1 MSGNVSLSVA
11 GASGM
16 PPGRGR
22 DRGGE
27 GVPVRKAVGGFG
39 VRLIVGASAI
49 VLALLT
55 FLAWLCGAVWGAVG
69 RARGRAVVGAL
80 VGSLVVA
87 VAATPANAFV
97 YWTSVSGGVLGRANL
112 DGSGVN
118 ESFITGLAGPY
129 AVAVDGA
136 HIYWTNYFGGAIERA
151 NLDGSGVN
159 QTFVT
164 GLADPYGVAVDG
176 AHIYWTNLNGGA
188 VGRANLDG
196 SGVDQSFI
204 TGARS
209 PTGVAVDHAHVY
221 WVNHVN
227 GGTIGRANL
236 DGSGVDQSFIT
247 GASPPSG
254 GETVNGPYG
263 VAVDGAHIYWT
274 NYTHS
279 GSLGRAN
286 LDGSDVDPTFITGVD
301 YSTRVAVDSAYIY
314 WTNLLNGGAI
324 GRANLDG
331 SGVNQ
336 SFITGLSDPYGVAVD
351 SLSGPLPSPPSTA
364 IALAPAAAD
373 GHNGWYVSP
382 VHVTVSASDSAAG
395 SGIAETRCVLDPAS
409 TPASFDEIPSGCA
422 YLGAG
427 ADVTRD
433 GKHVLYAAGVS
444 KAGSE
449 ETPVSAS
456 FNIDTTPPT
465 VTCNPPP
472 TFVAGGAG
480 GAVSATV
487 SDGTSGPAQTSVS
500 APADASSAG
509 QKSVSLTGADNAGN
523 QTTVSCS
530 YTVEPK
536 ATGLVLTVVNA
547 NGHPLAG
554 AGVRVIDSAGRR
566 YSTTSDKRG
575 IAVVHGIA
583 DGTSTIH
590 VHKRGYLPAT
600 TSAAL
605 QGGSG
610 HATITLTPRTCQQL
624 LHRRARYRHASSR
637 HHPHRWCRI
646 CWCDR

>member
-1 MSGNVSLSVA
+1 MSGDVGVAVA

-16 PPGRGR
+16 LPGRGR

-27 GVPVRKAVGGFG
+27 GVPMRRYG
-39 VRLIVGASAI
+39 VRLIVGAPAI
-49 VLALLT
+49 VVALLT
-55 FLAWLCGAVWGAVG
+55 FSAWLCSAVWSAVARG
-69 RARGRAVVGAL
+69 RGRAVVGAL

-87 VAATPANAFV
+87 VAATPAKAFV
-97 YWTSVSGGVLGRANL
+97 YWTSVSGGVIGRANL
-112 DGSGVN
+112 DGSAVN
-118 ESFITGLAGPY
+118 QSFITGLGGPY

-136 HIYWTNYFGGAIERA
+136 HIYWTNYFGGAIGRA
-151 NLDGSGVN
+151 NLDGTSVN

-188 VGRANLDG
+188 IGRANLDG
-196 SGVDQSFI
+196 SDVNERFI

-209 PTGVAVDHAHVY
+209 PTGVAVDGAHIY
-221 WVNHVN
+221 WANYFN

-236 DGSGVDQSFIT
+236 DGSGVEQSFIT

-286 LDGSDVDPTFITGVD
+286 LDGTSVDPTFIAGVD
-301 YSTRVAVDSAYIY
+301 YSTRVAVDSAHIY
-314 WTNLLNGGAI
+314 WTNFLNGGAI

-331 SGVNQ
+331 TAVNQ
-336 SFITGLSDPYGVAVD
+336 SFITGPSYPYGVAVD
-351 SLSGPLPSPPSTA
+351 SLSGPPPSPPSTT
-364 IALAPAAAD
+364 IALRPATAD
-373 GHNGWYVSP
+373 GQNGWYVSP
-382 VHVTVSASDSAAG
+382 VHVAVSASEHAAG

-409 TPASFDEIPSGCA
+409 TPVSFGEIPSGCA

-433 GKHVLYAAGVS
+433 GQHTLYAAS
-444 KAGSE
+444 ISSAGSTE
-449 ETPVSAS
+449 IPVSAS
-456 FNIDTTPPT
+456 FKIDTTPPT
-465 VTCNPPP
+465 VSCNPAP

-487 SDGTSGPAQTSVS
+487 KDGTSGPARTRVS

-509 QKSVSLTGADNAGN
+509 HKSVALTGADNASN
-523 QTTVSCS
+523 RTTVSCP
-530 YTVEPK
+530 YTVEPQ
-536 ATGLVLTVVNA
+536 ATGLAVTVVDA
-547 NGHPLAG
+547 NRHPLAG
-554 AGVRVIDSAGRR
+554 ARVRVIDSAGNR
-566 YSTTSDKRG
+566 YSTTSDRRG
-575 IAVVHGIA
+575 VAVVQEIA

-590 VHKRGYLPAT
+590 VYKRGYRPAT
-600 TSAAL
+600 KSATIQA
-605 QGGSG
+605 GSG
-610 HATITLTPRTCQQL
+610 HATITLTPRPCQQL
-624 LHRRARYRHASSR
+624 LHRRPRKRHASSPP
-637 HHPHRWCRI
+637 HPRRWCRI